1 MPKEAFIESCIN
13 FSFSAKPMREL
24 IVGMNFHCCS
34 GNIVEPIL
42 HYTKKLRLGSD
53 AEYFMSRT

>member
-1 MPKEAFIESCIN
+1 
-13 FSFSAKPMREL
+13 MREL

-34 GNIVEPIL
+34 GNVVEHIL